1 MKFTQASVAKFK
13 LPEGKLDHIE
23 FDDSMPGF
31 GLRVRNGGKQ
41 EHRTYILQ
49 YKIGPKQRRMTL
61 GSVAKISLDEAHRKA
76 RKLFGAIADGKDPAN
91 EKAVARA
98 EASHTFAVIV
108 SDFLQV
114 QQVKLKPRSFIE
126 TQRFLQ
132 KHLGPLHRLALAS
145 ISRATVAAQLRI
157 IVKEHGSVSAD
168 RARAALSKFF
178 SWAMGEGLAE
188 TNPVIGTNNAAG
200 ESKARDRVLTD
211 KELGTVWNG
220 VPENDYGRIVR
231 LLILTACR
239 RDEIGSLRWSEINRE
254 ARAITLPGERTK
266 NGRIHDVPLS
276 KVALEIIDSIPRRAN
291 RDFVFGEGKG
301 GFSGWSKAKAA
312 LDAQLGL
319 KPWRL
324 HDLRRTASTRMA
336 DVGVQPH
343 IIEAVINHVSGH
355 KAGVAGVY
363 NRSTYENEKRAA
375 LDLLSNYV
383 VVAAA
388 KADGS
393 NVEHLRRV
401 QTKA

>member
-1 MKFTQASVAKFK
+1 MRFTQANISKFK
-13 LPEGKLDHIE
+13 LPAGKLDHIE

-31 GLRVRNGGKQ
+31 GLRIRNGGKQ
-41 EHRTYILQ
+41 EHRTYVLQ

-61 GSVAKISLDEAHRKA
+61 GSVAKIGLGEAQKKA

-91 EKAVARA
+91 EKAVART
-98 EASHTFAVIV
+98 EASHTFDVIA
-108 SDFLQV
+108 SEFLRV
-114 QQVKLKPRSFIE
+114 QQAKLKPRSFIE

-132 KHLGPLHRLALAS
+132 KHLRPLHPLALAS
-145 ISRATVAAQLRI
+145 VNRATIAAQLRTI
-157 IVKEHGSVSAD
+157 ANEHGPVSAD

-178 SWAMGEGLAE
+178 SWALGEGLAQA
-188 TNPVIGTNNAAG
+188 NPVIGTNKAAG

-211 KELGTVWNG
+211 PELVTVWIG
-220 VPENDYGRIVR
+220 APDNDYGRIVR

-239 RDEIGSLRWSEINRE
+239 RDEIGSLRWSEIDKQTRM
-254 ARAITLPGERTK
+254 IVLPGERTK
-266 NGRIHDVPLS
+266 NSRTHHVPLS
-276 KVALEIIDSIPRRAN
+276 KIVLDIIESIPRRVS
-291 RDFVFGEGKG
+291 RDFVFGDGKG

-324 HDLRRTASTRMA
+324 HDLRRTASTRMGDA
-336 DVGVQPH
+336 GVQPH

-375 LDLLSNYV
+375 LDALSNYV
-383 VVAAA
+383 MAAVA
-388 KADGS
+388 KAKGG
-393 NVEHLRRV
+393 NVERLRR
-401 QTKA
+401 A

>member
-1 MKFTQASVAKFK
+1 VKFTQANVAKFK

-31 GLRVRNGGKQ
+31 GLRVRNGGEQ

-61 GSVAKISLDEAHRKA
+61 GSVAKISLADAQKTA
-76 RKLFGAIADGKDPAN
+76 RKLFGAIAEGKDPAN
-91 EKAVARA
+91 EKAVARTQ
-98 EASHTFAVIV
+98 ASHTFAVIV

-114 QQVKLKPRSFIE
+114 QQAKLKPRSFIE

-132 KHLGPLHRLALAS
+132 KHLRPLHRLSLAS
-145 ISRATVAAQLRI
+145 ISRATVAAQLRMI
-157 IVKEHGSVSAD
+157 AKEHGPVSAD

-178 SWAMGEGLAE
+178 SWAMGEGLAQA
-188 TNPVIGTNNAAG
+188 NPVIGTNKAAG

-211 KELGTVWNG
+211 EELATVWIG
-220 VPENDYGRIVR
+220 APENDYGRIVR
-231 LLILTACR
+231 LLILTGCR
-239 RDEIGSLRWSEINRE
+239 RDEIGSLRWSEIDKETR
-254 ARAITLPGERTK
+254 IIVLPGDRTK
-266 NGRIHDVPLS
+266 NSRTHHVPLS
-276 KVALEIIDSIPRRAN
+276 KIALDIIESIPRRVS

-324 HDLRRTASTRMA
+324 HDLRRTACTRMA
-336 DVGVQPH
+336 DAGVEPH

-363 NRSTYENEKRAA
+363 NRSTYENDKRAA

>member
-1 MKFTQASVAKFK
+1 MKFTQASVAKFR

-41 EHRTYILQ
+41 EHRSYILQ

-61 GSVAKISLDEAHRKA
+61 GNVAKIGLDEAQRKA
-76 RKLFGAIADGKDPAN
+76 RKLFGKVADGKDPAN
-91 EKAVARA
+91 EKAVART
-98 EASHTFAVIV
+98 EASHTF
-108 SDFLQV
+108 DFIASEFLRV
-114 QQVKLKPRSFIE
+114 QQTRLKPRSFIE

-132 KHLGPLHRLALAS
+132 KHLRPLHRLALAS
-145 ISRATVAAQLRI
+145 ISRATVAAQLRMI
-157 IVKEHGSVSAD
+157 ANEHGPVSAD

-178 SWAMGEGLAE
+178 SWAMGEGLAQA
-188 TNPVIGTNNAAG
+188 NPVIGTNKAAG

-211 KELGTVWNG
+211 QELATVWIG
-220 VPENDYGRIVR
+220 APENDYGRIIR
-231 LLILTACR
+231 LLILTGCR
-239 RDEIGSLRWSEINRE
+239 RDEIGSLRWSEIDKE
-254 ARAITLPGERTK
+254 ARMVVLPGERTK
-266 NGRIHDVPLS
+266 NSRTHHVPLS
-276 KVALEIIDSIPRRAN
+276 KIALDIIESVPRRVS

-301 GFSGWSKAKAA
+301 GFSGWSKAKVA
-312 LDAQLGL
+312 LDDQLGL

-336 DVGVQPH
+336 DSGVQPH

-375 LDLLSNYV
+375 LDALGNYV
-383 VVAAA
+383 MVAVA
-388 KADGS
+388 KAKGG
-393 NVEHLRRV
+393 NVEGLRR
-401 QTKA
+401 A